1 MGDVGD
7 WGARVLVVMGSERGE
22 RKSAHGDGG
31 DRFTGRP
38 QFLDVGCLMPYLSVK
53 KYGGGMCHRP
63 WYWREHIP
71 AKMARLAKG
80 QTLE

>member
-31 DRFTGRP
+31 DRVTGRP

-53 KYGGGMCHRP
+53 KYGGGMLVVC
-63 WYWREHIP
+63 Y
-71 AKMARLAKG
+71 
-80 QTLE
+80 

>member
-1 MGDVGD
+1 
-7 WGARVLVVMGSERGE
+7 LIVVS
-22 RKSAHGDGG
+22 SC
-31 DRFTGRP
+31 P
-38 QFLDVGCLMPYLSVK
+38 
-53 KYGGGMCHRP
+53 CHRP